1 MAKKL
6 ATAIDIGADSVK
18 VVQLEETSSGIKVV
32 NFGMERY
39 PRPDIDA
46 EVSDDTIVSALR
58 NVLSQ
63 ANIKTKSAV
72 ISIPRALVT
81 QKKLNFQTR
90 TSALTEEEIDEM
102 IALQAEV
109 EIPFGANNAIYDH
122 HNIQKSSEG
131 MSAELVAAR
140 KETIARYLGILKSAD
155 LKVDAILPSTYAI
168 SAAALNQLAPNNME
182 ANYEATTTAIEKHEN
197 TIMVIDI
204 GAGYTDLCLLRSNR
218 IAFSRSFPIGGDR
231 LTKAY
236 AKEQGLSFE
245 SAEEYKI
252 SHSNLEVD
260 SPEAVPTYEWAE
272 RLLEELQRSIQAFG
286 RDMLGAE
293 KVDNIWMCGC
303 EATIPGLDRYITDS
317 LEIPAELWNP
327 LAAFESN
334 LPAEP
339 PDKMKYAFAVSL
351 GLGLNALTNQF
362 SVNLLPA
369 EETQRKEKAK
379 QRIFTLSYA
388 VAALILI
395 VGISIGVNTWI
406 SSRNAHLEEI
416 NSRLQAVQTSS
427 EQGRNLLI
435 DDLVMTR
442 MLSPRVSPLDILKEL
457 SENFPDRTKI
467 ALTTFT
473 LDRTQKITLSVEAN
487 SYAEVSNLIS
497 KLGKSKLFTE
507 VKSGQISTTEK
518 QKGKPI
524 LQAQVVCK
532 LSNNAAKYVREL
544 KEKSALASK
553 KFQSAPKEIQDEGVI
568 KRTSMRNPE

>member
-1 MAKKL
+1 VAKKL

-18 VVQLEETSSGIKVV
+18 VVQLEETSSGIKLV
-32 NFGMERY
+32 NFGIERY

-81 QKKLNFQTR
+81 QKRLNFQTR

-102 IALQAEV
+102 VALQAEV

-122 HNIQKSSEG
+122 HNIQKSPEG

-140 KETIARYLGILKSAD
+140 KETIARYLGILKSAG
-155 LKVDAILPSTYAI
+155 LQADAILPSTYAI
-168 SAAALNQLAPNNME
+168 SAVALNQLASNNME
-182 ANYEATTTAIEKHEN
+182 VNYEATATAIEKHEY
-197 TIMVIDI
+197 TVMVIDI
-204 GAGYTDLCLLRSNR
+204 GAEYTDLCLLRSNR

-236 AKEQGLSFE
+236 AKEQGLSYE
-245 SAEEYKI
+245 NAEEYKI
-252 SHSNLEVD
+252 SNSNLEVD
-260 SPEAVPTYEWAE
+260 LSESVPTYEWAE
-272 RLLEELQRSIQAFG
+272 RLSEELQRSIQAFG

-303 EATIPGLDRYITDS
+303 GATIPGLAQYITDS

-334 LPAEP
+334 LPAELP
-339 PDKMKYAFAVSL
+339 EKMKYTFAVSL
-351 GLGLNALTNQF
+351 GLGLNALTNKV

-369 EETQRKEKAK
+369 EEVQRKEKAK
-379 QRIFTLSYA
+379 QRLFTLSYA
-388 VAALILI
+388 AAALILI
-395 VGISIGVNTWI
+395 VGISVGANTWI

-416 NSRLQAVQTSS
+416 NLRLQAVQKAS
-427 EQGRNLLI
+427 EQAIDLLI
-435 DDLVMTR
+435 DDLVMTK

-457 SENFPDRTKI
+457 SENFPDRTKV
-467 ALTTFT
+467 ALTNFT
-473 LDRTQKITLSVEAN
+473 LDRTQKITLNVEAN
-487 SYAEVSNLIS
+487 SHAEISNLIS
-497 KLGKSKLFTE
+497 KLGRSKLFTDIT
-507 VKSGQISTTEK
+507 SGQISTTEK
-518 QKGKPI
+518 KKGKQI

-532 LSNNAAKYVREL
+532 LSNNAAKYVKEL
-544 KEKSALASK
+544 KELAAKKS
-553 KFQSAPKEIQDEGVI
+553 QSAPKKIQDEGVI
-568 KRTSMRNPE
+568 RRTSMRNPE

>member
-18 VVQLEETSSGIKVV
+18 VVQLEETSSGIKLV
-32 NFGMERY
+32 NFGIERY

-81 QKKLNFQTR
+81 QKRLNFQTR

-102 IALQAEV
+102 VALQAEV

-122 HNIQKSSEG
+122 HNIQKSPEG

-140 KETIARYLGILKSAD
+140 KETIARYLGILKSAG
-155 LKVDAILPSTYAI
+155 LQADAILPSTYAI
-168 SAAALNQLAPNNME
+168 SAVALNQLASNNME
-182 ANYEATTTAIEKHEN
+182 VNYEATATAIEKHEY
-197 TIMVIDI
+197 TVMVIDI
-204 GAGYTDLCLLRSNR
+204 GAEYTDLCLLRSNR

-236 AKEQGLSFE
+236 AKEQGLSYE
-245 SAEEYKI
+245 NAEEYKI
-252 SHSNLEVD
+252 SNSNLEVD
-260 SPEAVPTYEWAE
+260 LSESVPTYEWAE
-272 RLLEELQRSIQAFG
+272 RLSEELQRSIQAFG

-303 EATIPGLDRYITDS
+303 GATIPGLAQYITDS

-334 LPAEP
+334 LPAELP
-339 PDKMKYAFAVSL
+339 EKMKYTFAVSL
-351 GLGLNALTNQF
+351 GLGLNALTNKV

-369 EETQRKEKAK
+369 EEVQRKEKAK
-379 QRIFTLSYA
+379 QRLFTLSYA
-388 VAALILI
+388 AAALILI
-395 VGISIGVNTWI
+395 VGISVGANTWI

-416 NSRLQAVQTSS
+416 NLRLQAVQKAS
-427 EQGRNLLI
+427 EQAIDLLI
-435 DDLVMTR
+435 DDLVMTK

-457 SENFPDRTKI
+457 SENFPDRTKV
-467 ALTTFT
+467 ALTNFT
-473 LDRTQKITLSVEAN
+473 LDRTQKITLNVEAN
-487 SYAEVSNLIS
+487 SHAEISNLIS
-497 KLGKSKLFTE
+497 KLGRSKLFTDIT
-507 VKSGQISTTEK
+507 SGQISTTEK
-518 QKGKPI
+518 KKGKQI

-532 LSNNAAKYVREL
+532 LSNNAAKYVKEL
-544 KEKSALASK
+544 KELAAKKS
-553 KFQSAPKEIQDEGVI
+553 QSAPKKIQDEGVI
-568 KRTSMRNPE
+568 RRTSMRNPE